1 MAILNNIRKRGV
13 FLIIIIALALFSFIL
28 ADVIR
33 NGGFASEKSQ
43 TTIAV
48 VNGEEIGREGFM
60 QQVETTQRTLG
71 PSGTTGQAM
80 SRVWDNELR
89 AILLSQEFEK
99 LGLSAEKEQINNALR
114 INLATNETFLN
125 DAGLF
130 DEGKLQ
136 EYIASIKASNPTA
149 YQQWLDFEKRTEEG
163 ILQASYYTMIKGG
176 LRSTDA
182 EGELEYRFEND
193 KVNLQF
199 VQVPYSKIADE
210 DVTVSDEEI
219 RSYVKSHAEEFEVD
233 PKVDIQYVSF
243 METASE
249 EDIEDTKKNILS
261 LLDDRFEFNDT
272 IVGFARTNDN
282 LEFVNANSDVP
293 FVDQWM
299 FKKDL
304 PASVA
309 DSIYNLAV
317 GDIYGPYKIDNT
329 FSVSK
334 VIESKQMPDSIQS
347 KHILIRYAG
356 SFRAASDVTRS
367 KEEAKKLADSILRVV
382 KRNTRKFE
390 ALSAALSEDSSNK
403 DKGGDLG
410 YNPPGRMVA
419 EFDEFIIA
427 NKTGT
432 LGVVETDFGFHVV
445 GVGEQKNKQKAIKIA
460 TVTNEVELSEKTLS
474 VNFAEASR
482 FEVAS
487 QKGDF
492 AEMAKTAGI
501 DLKPVN
507 KIGEL
512 DSNIPGVGN
521 NRSIIN
527 WAFDEE
533 NNVGDI
539 KRFSIADGYVIA
551 QLTRKDPKG
560 LLSVAE
566 ASVTVNPILRNEKK
580 AKKIRE
586 AITGTTLVELAAS
599 QNVTVQTATAVTMS
613 APTLPGA
620 GAELEVVGAAFG
632 KSADEMTGFIDG
644 KTGVFIAK
652 VLAINNAPNLETYAS
667 YANQLNGKIQSTVN
681 ASVVSALKSAA
692 DIEDNRANFF

>member
-210 DVTVSDEEI
+210 DVTVRDEEI

-261 LLDDRFEFNDT
+261 LLEDRFEFNDT

-382 KRNTRKFE
+382 KRNTSKFE

-539 KRFSIADGYVIA
+539 KRFSIVDGYVIA

>member
-382 KRNTRKFE
+382 KRNTSKFE

-539 KRFSIADGYVIA
+539 KRFSIVDGYVIA

-632 KSADEMTGFIDG
+632 KSAGELTGFIDG

-652 VLAINNAPNLETYAS
+652 VLAINNAPDLETYAA
-667 YANQLNGKIQSTVN
+667 YANQLNGKIQPTVN

>member
-382 KRNTRKFE
+382 KRNTSKFE

-539 KRFSIADGYVIA
+539 KRFSIVDGYVIA

-652 VLAINNAPNLETYAS
+652 VLAINNAPDLETYAA
-667 YANQLNGKIQSTVN
+667 YANQLNGKIQPTVN